1 MWAEDGELFKLNC
14 VDLKASMLNILC
26 EACQG
31 PLLK

>member
-1 MWAEDGELFKLNC
+1 MWAEDGELFKLDC
-14 VDLKASMLNILC
+14 GDLKAPMLNILC